1 MSTKNSLIAF
11 LFLASPVW
19 SQQQVAATG
28 LQTPNKLILT
38 PTLARASG
46 LGAMALRDRTPYLTS
61 TAGTYIHNPQGA
73 SSPIF
78 VAVAADR
85 ETPFKGSLE
94 GVTTITPIEFTVVR
108 PEIVNLS
115 TSTSIGSFAFTAAN
129 GDTLT
134 TDFIGQASPTATPG
148 VLKFVETA
156 AITGGTGRFAGATGS
171 FIVTGSFDF
180 ATNLTTGSF
189 EGTISSPG
197 AKHASSS
204 DAVLQN

>member
-78 VAVAADR
+78 VAVAAAR

-94 GVTTITPIEFTVVR
+94 GVTTITPIDPQFLSALTKR
-108 PEIVNLS
+108 PGE
-115 TSTSIGSFAFTAAN
+115 
-129 GDTLT
+129 
-134 TDFIGQASPTATPG
+134 
-148 VLKFVETA
+148 
-156 AITGGTGRFAGATGS
+156 R
-171 FIVTGSFDF
+171 
-180 ATNLTTGSF
+180 
-189 EGTISSPG
+189 
-197 AKHASSS
+197 
-204 DAVLQN
+204 